1 MRVYKSADD
10 DLLRVHVHG
19 PELTQV
25 SSDGPAQG
33 RCAVVWRGAQQLR
46 VLLQNGLPHQPGPY
60 GEGEIR
66 PVQRPGGQVQK
77 HRLRRALRHQG
88 RRSRRGQGTLQ
99 RAYIIALFLHGVNIP
114 LCRQLLIGVLH
125 GDDADLQVLGQRPLG
140 GQLLPGRQGAGQNIP
155 ANTGVQ
161 LGVQTLASVLFQGIG
176 QHGNLRS
183 GIIK

>member
-1 MRVYKSADD
+1 M
-10 DLLRVHVHG
+10 
-19 PELTQV
+19 